1 MALQVLECLHM
12 TDTTLLAGPVGN
24 IEVLIDAPARTP
36 LGVAVVAHPHS
47 LQGGTANHK
56 VPQQMAK
63 ALVAIGYVVVRPNF
77 RGVGQSEGV
86 HDGGL
91 GEADDLLHVIRHS
104 RQEYAGR
111 LLLAGFSFGAF
122 VMARAV
128 AALTKDGVELDG
140 VMLAGTPWGTVDGQ
154 RTYETPPVPAGT
166 LVMHGEQDER
176 VPLAAVFDWARPQGL
191 PVVVVPG
198 TNHFFTGKLGVLGR
212 LVTDYA
218 RIRSVSPVGV

>member
-1 MALQVLECLHM
+1 M

-24 IEVLIDAPARTP
+24 IEVLIDAPARAP
-36 LGVAVVAHPHS
+36 LGVAVVAHPHP
-47 LQGGTANHK
+47 LQGGTASHK
-56 VPQQMAK
+56 VPHQMAK
-63 ALVAIGYVVVRPNF
+63 ALVACGYVVVRPNF
-77 RGVGQSEGV
+77 RGVGQSTGV

-91 GEADDLLHVIRHS
+91 GEAEDLIHVIRHS
-104 RQEYAGR
+104 RKAYAGQ

-128 AALTKDGVELDG
+128 AALTRDGVELAG

-166 LVMHGEQDER
+166 LVIHGEQDER

-212 LVTDYA
+212 VVTDYA
-218 RIRSVSPVGV
+218 RGKCAASAGV